1 MGVLTGDHMQ
11 EEREATIA
19 AFRAGTST
27 LLVATDVAARGLDV
41 PGIARVIC
49 FDFPSAAAHLHRV
62 GRTGRAGAAGV
73 ADLLFTRKEARH
85 AARAARGK
93 VPPCLSPASVV
104 PQLRCHSSTDTARC
118 PCLLLGRSLQAPGHG
133 CTQGPKAGYGAVVR
147 PRHSR

>member
-93 VPPCLSPASVV
+93 VPPCRSSASVV
-104 PQLRCHSSTDTARC
+104 PQLRCYSSLPLPAAGADPAGSWPRLHSG
-118 PCLLLGRSLQAPGHG
+118 PQGRLRRGREAP
-133 CTQGPKAGYGAVVR
+133 P
-147 PRHSR
+147 